1 MKNKILSVKPGITG
15 YWVVNGRN
23 NISYQERVIMEA
35 TYVDN
40 ISIKKD
46 IEILLK
52 TVELVIKLLLE

>member
-15 YWVVNGRN
+15 YWVVNGGN

-46 IEILLK
+46 IEILVK
-52 TVELVIKLLLE
+52 TVKLVIKLLLE